1 MTELLYNILPTVCV
15 FAGLLVGIWI
25 TGGFRRGAIYLP
37 PLVTDPKPPSLTE
50 LEPCA
55 FEYKVGDVVLVRDR
69 DGSTER
75 HTITAVR
82 RRIDHDLWYFVAGK
96 QIITPS
102 EIIGGYRP

>member
-1 MTELLYNILPTVCV
+1 MTEPIQTIMPGL
-15 FAGLLVGIWI
+15 FALVGLLVGAWI
-25 TGGFRRGAIYLP
+25 AGAFRRAPFYSP
-37 PLVTDPKPPSLTE
+37 PPVADPAAPSLTE

>member
-55 FEYKVGDVVLVRDR
+55 PAYKPGDMVLVKSP
-69 DGSTER
+69 GTTE
-75 HTITAVR
+75 TLELTETYP
-82 RRIDHDLWYFVAGK
+82 WFMSGK
-96 QIITPS
+96 QRINPDH
-102 EIIGGYRP
+102 IIGGYRP